1 MEYTVIEGTSTLN
14 LEHQV
19 NLHIQKGW
27 IPQGGI
33 YSIHIDRKYDEIY
46 KYYQAMIKV
55 K

>member
-1 MEYTVIEGTSTLN
+1 MEYTIIEATSTFN
-14 LEHQV
+14 LEVQV
-19 NLHIQKGW
+19 NQHIQQGW

-33 YSIHIDRKYDEIY
+33 SIIHIDRKYDEIY